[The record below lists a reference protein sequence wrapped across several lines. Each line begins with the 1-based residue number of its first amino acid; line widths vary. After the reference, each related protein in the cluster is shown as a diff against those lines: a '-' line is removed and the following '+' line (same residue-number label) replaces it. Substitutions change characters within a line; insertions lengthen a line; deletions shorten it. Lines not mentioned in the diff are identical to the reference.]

1 MTDLD
6 NLKSTGKKLIYLA
19 WAIEIIVAAVGLTMA
34 YSFITDSGTK
44 AQEAG
49 AAITS
54 DSELLIMGLAFGVVA
69 LMELTK
75 IPFSIALYNSAKAN
89 WRVIFFV
96 ALIAVNFSTFETIIQ
111 GFELAYNERSKV
123 VDIKRK
129 ELDLLKAELKT
140 KKDED
145 VEESKL
151 NEDIDII
158 QAQIKNLRDQIEIE
172 NQNISEIKKN
182 KNIEIANL
190 IKSYESAGSEG
201 KQLSAQIKSLEDKNK
216 ILQISLDKP
225 NKSILSIET
234 QISKKRDDLKRY
246 ENTKIQLISD
256 LSKIKDIKGF
266 LGAGAER
273 KRQRETNAAEQK
285 RIEDLIIK
293 TNNDIDKLENDLS
306 DAITQS
312 RQKVENEIKN
322 NEEEIKRLR
331 SELST
336 STAQEKSNR
345 EPQIKVIEDNAK
357 EDIEIVNKRIS
368 QLENEINSIQTNQ
381 LQNVQSAKSEFSK
394 NKDLSLKERSA
405 KQKEIDNKNKEFNDI
420 AADNQIYRL
429 ALSLKLG
436 PSRWIF
442 GEEKVKDGFTYHD
455 LTQADIG
462 RAFWI
467 WFGFLAFIIS
477 IIGTLVAFAGLHLQ
491 DKTIHEK
498 REQDLRSKTTLLY
511 RLRSLVVNLSRY
523 LRTSVSVMLKPR
535 TVEKIVEKEVEIEK
549 IVEKPVIEEKIV
561 YQKVEVPKEVI
572 KKELVHVPLWTQD
585 PGLID
590 RKIDIPETQDKPK
603 KKK

>member
-34 YSFITDSGTK
+34 YSFVTDSGEK

-89 WRVIFFV
+89 WKAIFFV

-129 ELDLLKAELKT
+129 ELDLLKAELIT
-140 KKDED
+140 KR
-145 VEESKL
+145 
-151 NEDIDII
+151 DIDNEEIKLTDNI
-158 QAQIKNLRDQIEIE
+158 SSLQSQIKDLRNAVIAQEAIRSDI
-172 NQNISEIKKN
+172 NIRKN
-182 KNIEIANL
+182 NDIASL
-190 IKSYESAGSEG
+190 RKSYESASSNSQQLSKQITQKLNDIVRYEG
-201 KQLSAQIKSLEDKNK
+201 IIKQLRQDRVA
-216 ILQISLDKP
+216 
-225 NKSILSIET
+225 
-234 QISKKRDDLKRY
+234 
-246 ENTKIQLISD
+246 
-256 LSKIKDIKGF
+256 IKDIKGTF
-266 LGAGAER
+266 GAPAER
-273 KRQRETNAAEQK
+273 KRLREINDREQLK
-285 RIEDLIIK
+285 YSDLILK
-293 TNNDIDKLENDLS
+293 TNKEITQLQDKLSFSLS
-306 DAITQS
+306 
-312 RQKVENEIKN
+312 
-322 NEEEIKRLR
+322 
-331 SELST
+331 
-336 STAQEKSNR
+336 QEKS
-345 EPQIKVIEDNAK
+345 ELDPQINAIEKNAE
-357 EDIEIVNKRIS
+357 EDIKKVDAVMS
-368 QLENEINSIQTNQ
+368 SIQDDIENIKSNQ
-381 LQNVQSAKSEFSK
+381 LQSVQDLKSDFSK
-394 NKDLSLKERSA
+394 NKEISLKERA
-405 KQKEIDNKNKEFNDI
+405 EKQIEIDNKNKEFNDI

-498 REQDLRSKTTLLY
+498 RSREIRSK
-511 RLRSLVVNLSRY
+511 RSFLNRFSRY
-523 LRTSVSVMLKPR
+523 SNLVRLLVRPK

-549 IVEKPVIEEKIV
+549 IVETPIIEEKIV
-561 YQKVEVPKEVI
+561 YQKVEVPKEVVI
-572 KKELVHVPLWTQD
+572 KELVHVPLWTQD
-585 PGLID
+585 PALINK
-590 RKIDIPETQDKPK
+590 KIRLEDIKEGSK